1 MKEILYFM
9 NQNSFFGSAAGNADN
24 KIWVLDADS
33 DQMGSMEDHTI
44 FKITPPEVDGVGDIR
59 RVGNDLL
66 IGQGVH
72 SGSLVQ
78 DGAVSLV
85 STPLGANVNLSS
97 QAAVTWTGNS
107 GAGFGSSLAFDDFDQ
122 DGNTDMVFGAKGN
135 GGAIHAYFSGWD
147 ASATTINGAGSA
159 DSTFTSSYNYA
170 GLGQQMSTMGD
181 VDGNGYP
188 ELLVTALGDYG
199 SGDSGKAYVVDGLC
213 LDGEATSNI
222 NAASLYQVTAETT
235 NDGFGWAA
243 AVGDINGDGVNDFA
257 VSAPYYMPDPNNG
270 ISDGKVYV
278 WLSEFF
284 SGYW

>member
-1 MKEILYFM
+1 
-9 NQNSFFGSAAGNADN
+9 
-24 KIWVLDADS
+24 
-33 DQMGSMEDHTI
+33 
-44 FKITPPEVDGVGDIR
+44 
-59 RVGNDLL
+59 
-66 IGQGVH
+66 
-72 SGSLVQ
+72 
-78 DGAVSLV
+78 
-85 STPLGANVNLSS
+85 
-97 QAAVTWTGNS
+97 
-107 GAGFGSSLAFDDFDQ
+107 
-122 DGNTDMVFGAKGN
+122 MVFGAKGD

-170 GLGQQMSTMGD
+170 GLGQQMRTLGD
-181 VDGNGYP
+181 VNGDGYP

-222 NAASLYQVTAETT
+222 NAASLYQVTAESS

-270 ISDGKVYV
+270 ISDGKVYI
-278 WLSEFF
+278 WLSE
-284 SGYW
+284 